1 METKKQIQ
9 SQNPPILSLE
19 KLPEEIS
26 EQNSKAIELLDS
38 WINEDNEQEQKETWE
53 YLKKELDKNRLSDR
67 KFFS

>member
-1 METKKQIQ
+1 METEKQIQ
-9 SQNPPILSLE
+9 TQNPPILSLE

-26 EQNSKAIELLDS
+26 EKNSKAIELLDS